1 MKSIQVFEPPMRFS
15 TGPSSFEVD
24 PNFVTFDDMLL
35 QFRLSG
41 IRVERFNLA
50 QQPMAFAQNDTVKSL
65 MIKEGTQVLPV
76 VLWDGELHLK
86 GRYPNKHERPA
97 WFRAASSHNSAAA

>member
-1 MKSIQVFEPPMRFS
+1 MKSIQVFDPPMRPT
-15 TGPSSFEVD
+15 TGIGGTDVD
-24 PNFVTFDDMLL
+24 SNCMTFADMLL
-35 QFRLSG
+35 QFRIGG

-50 QQPMAFAQNDTVKSL
+50 QQPMAFAENDTVKAL

-76 VLWDGELHLK
+76 VLWDGEVHLK

-97 WFRAASSHNSAAA
+97 WYRAASTHRSAAA

>member
-1 MKSIQVFEPPMRFS
+1 MRFS
-15 TGPSSFEVD
+15 TGICGTDVD
-24 PNFVTFDDMLL
+24 PNFVTFVDMLL
-35 QFRLSG
+35 QFRIGG

-50 QQPMAFAQNDTVKSL
+50 QQPMAFAQNDTVKAL

-97 WFRAASSHNSAAA
+97 WFRAALTHSSAAA

>member
-1 MKSIQVFEPPMRFS
+1 MKSIQVFEPPMRFT
-15 TGPSSFEVD
+15 TGPRSFDVD

-35 QFRLSG
+35 QFRISG

-50 QQPMAFAQNDTVKSL
+50 QQPMAFAQNDTVKAL

-76 VLWDGELHLK
+76 VFLDGELHLK
-86 GRYPNKHERPA
+86 GRYPNKHERHA
-97 WFRAASSHNSAAA
+97 WFRAASSHSSAAA

>member
-1 MKSIQVFEPPMRFS
+1 MRFS
-15 TGPSSFEVD
+15 TGPSSFDVD

-35 QFRLSG
+35 QFRISG
-41 IRVERFNLA
+41 IQVERFNLA

-65 MIKEGTQVLPV
+65 MIKEGTAVLPV

-86 GRYPNKHERPA
+86 GRYPNKHERHA
-97 WFRAASSHNSAAA
+97 WFRAASTHRNAAA